1 MKQTIYQKL
10 RNSNRNTFSFI
21 PHVCYFSCHPWV
33 AASKG
38 RSLTTQEYQ
47 HPCPIQLEFRDS
59 SPPLCKNHKKPEVAK
74 KTQACETITLT
85 KSFAFSWC
93 RCSKQSVSCLL
104 TMIWSEHFIRWG
116 FFQICSGNN
125 NTSLLLYACELSYLI
140 SKGMIFPYVQE
151 QGGILLKFNILR
163 LHFVTHRCTCIECQP
178 FQSSPEVI
186 QETQFAQYGKII
198 LKPLKNCF
206 L

>member
-1 MKQTIYQKL
+1 MLFFMSPLGCCIQ
-10 RNSNRNTFSFI
+10 RSEFNNTRVST
-21 PHVCYFSCHPWV
+21 
-33 AASKG
+33 
-38 RSLTTQEYQ
+38 SLSYSVRV
-47 HPCPIQLEFRDS
+47 RDS

-151 QGGILLKFNILR
+151 
-163 LHFVTHRCTCIECQP
+163 
-178 FQSSPEVI
+178 
-186 QETQFAQYGKII
+186 
-198 LKPLKNCF
+198 
-206 L
+206 